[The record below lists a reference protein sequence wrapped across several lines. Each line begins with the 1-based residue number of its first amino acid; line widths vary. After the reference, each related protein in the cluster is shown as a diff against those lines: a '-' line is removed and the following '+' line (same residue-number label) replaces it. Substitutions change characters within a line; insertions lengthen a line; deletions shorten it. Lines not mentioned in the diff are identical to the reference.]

1 MPAEGSISISSNVAG
16 PEATSASLSIQPI
29 PPAHRRLTAL
39 DFAVL
44 WGDLAVGLLVLAA
57 GALLVQLGLGVRDA
71 LLATLIGSLVG
82 CGLLALGGYIAAD
95 AGVPTMVLTRAAV
108 GVRGS
113 ALPTA
118 LNVLQLLG
126 WTSFEILV
134 MGKFAER
141 LGQQIGLPAIYP
153 VWATLVA
160 AVCTAMALGGPLVV
174 VRQWLR
180 KFGVWAMLVTTAAVF
195 GLLAARYDL
204 PAILAREGTG
214 DLGFWVAVDIVVSL
228 PVSWLPLVADYN
240 RFAQTKLGSSCGT
253 FVGYFLANVAFFAL
267 GILAVVA
274 LQTDA
279 DALNLSGALADLLL
293 SGTGLAAFGLGLVAV
308 AVILADET
316 DNGFANI
323 YSTAVSAQNVLARV
337 PQRLLIVAAG
347 SIGLGIAMVVQTT
360 EYESFLLLIG
370 SFFVPLLGVVAA
382 DYFVVRGR
390 RYEPDALFARGG
402 RYWYAGGVNL
412 LAIGVWM
419 VGFALYQWISPI
431 GPVAQLGLPPSPAQI
446 GGTIPSFA
454 ATFGLYAVLGRLA
467 VRR

>member
-1 MPAEGSISISSNVAG
+1 MPAEGSISTSSNVAG
-16 PEATSASLSIQPI
+16 LDATPVTFGIQPV
-29 PPAHRRLTAL
+29 PQQRRRLTAL

-44 WGDLAVGLLVLAA
+44 WGDLGVGLLVLAA
-57 GALLVQLGLGVRDA
+57 GALLVQLGLGVGDA
-71 LLATLIGSLVG
+71 LLATLIGSVLG
-82 CGLLALGGYIAAD
+82 CALLALGGYIAAD

-153 VWATLVA
+153 VWAGLIA
-160 AVCTAMALGGPLVV
+160 AFCTAMALGGPLVV

-180 KFGVWAMLVTTAAVF
+180 KFGVWAMLVTTVAVF
-195 GLLAARYDL
+195 ALLAVRYDL
-204 PAILAREGTG
+204 PAILSRQGSG

-240 RFAQTKLGSSCGT
+240 RFAQTRLGSFWGT
-253 FVGYFLANVAFFAL
+253 FGGYFLANVTFFAL

-293 SGTGLAAFGLGLVAV
+293 SGTGLAALGLGLVAV

-323 YSTAVSAQNVLARV
+323 YSTAVSAQNVLTRA

-347 SIGLGIAMVVQTT
+347 AIGLGIAMVVQTT
-360 EYESFLLLIG
+360 QYEAFLLLIG
-370 SFFVPLLGVVAA
+370 SSFVPLVGVVAA
-382 DYFVVRGR
+382 DYFVVRRG

-402 RYWYAGGVNL
+402 RYWYTGGLNL
-412 LAIGVWM
+412 LAIATWL
-419 VGFALYQWISPI
+419 VGFAVYQWISPS
-431 GPVAQLGLPPSPAQI
+431 GPVAQLGLPAFPAQI

-454 ATFGLYAVLGRLA
+454 AAFGLYAILGRLT